1 MYTEDIGIKI
11 VSYKSIAPVVKILRK
26 YTGQSISEI
35 KSAVDKGKFVYSGDQ
50 CDDDDLKN
58 LIECYKDITD
68 SLVKAKLYQNGSE
81 IPLQFLLNLRES
93 YREIDNELEAEEEL
107 ESADMEALEEFKY
120 LWMEEQG
127 DWIVIKNGY
136 DYVILNKEKQK
147 DLLIEDED
155 LNNQVAAMMIMNGC
169 KVVSGGFE

>member
-1 MYTEDIGIKI
+1 MFNGDIGIKI
-11 VSYKSIAPVVKILRK
+11 VSYKSIAPIVKIIRK

-35 KSAVDKGKFVYSGDQ
+35 KSAIDKGAFVYSGNQ

-58 LIECYKDITD
+58 LIECYKELTD
-68 SLVKAKLYQNGSE
+68 SLVKARLYENGSE

-93 YREIDNELEAEEEL
+93 YREIASEVEAEEEL

-120 LWMEEQG
+120 LWTEEQD
-127 DWIVIKNGY
+127 DWVVIKEEY
-136 DYVILNKEKQK
+136 DYVIFNKDKQEV
-147 DLLIEDED
+147 LLIENED

-169 KVVSGGFE
+169 KVISEV